1 MEKDLVFKIAL
12 NKIPKVGIVIAK
24 KLIQHFGSS
33 EAIFEARKKEL
44 QSIPRITESVAN
56 FIISKAPLAE
66 AEKEIDFIKR
76 NEINCLYFQ
85 DEAYPSR
92 LKHYPD
98 SPLMLYYKGNTNLN
112 HKRIVGVVGT
122 RKPSERGKLNCEA
135 LIEELKSYNVM
146 VISGL
151 AYGIDVT
158 AHKKCLELGIDT
170 VGVLGHG
177 LHRVYPAQH
186 KSVAKRMIEQGG
198 LLTEYTSDKNPEAK
212 HFPMRNRII
221 AGMCD
226 ALVVVETARKGGSMI
241 SVEFAVNY
249 HKDVFAFP
257 GRLNDKNSQGCNHLI
272 KIQKAALIES
282 AKDIGYIMR
291 WEQQQSPNDL
301 QKKLFI
307 ELNSSEKSIIEIL
320 NKSEEVS
327 IDKLT
332 YESKFSPSQIAALLL
347 NLEFKGI
354 IKPLPGH
361 RYMLV

>member
-1 MEKDLVFKIAL
+1 MEKDLAYKIAL
-12 NKIPKVGIVIAK
+12 NKIPKVGAVIAK
-24 KLIQHFGSS
+24 NLIQYFGSP
-33 EAIFEARKKEL
+33 EAVFEARKKEL
-44 QSIPRITESVAN
+44 QSLPRITESIAN
-56 FIISKAPLAE
+56 LIVSKKPIEE
-66 AEKEIDFIKR
+66 AEKEIEFIEQNK
-76 NEINCLYFQ
+76 INCLYFE

-98 SPLMLYYKGNTNLN
+98 SPLLLYYKGNTNLN
-112 HKRIVGVVGT
+112 HKRIVAVVGT
-122 RKPSERGKLNCEA
+122 RKPSERGKLNCER
-135 LIEELKSYNVM
+135 LVEELKNYNVM
-146 VISGL
+146 LISGL

-158 AHKKCLELGIDT
+158 AHKKCLDLGIDT

-177 LHRVYPAQH
+177 LHRIYPAQH
-186 KSVAKRMIEQGG
+186 KAIAEKMIEQGG
-198 LLTEYTSDKNPEAK
+198 LLSEYTSDKGPEAK

-226 ALVVVETARKGGSMI
+226 ALVVVETTRKGGSII
-241 SVEFAVNY
+241 SVEFAVQYN
-249 HKDVFAFP
+249 KDVFAFP

-291 WEQQQSPNDL
+291 WEQQQSPSDL

-307 ELNSSEKSIIEIL
+307 DLNPTEKNIIDIL

-332 YESKFSPSQIAALLL
+332 YESKLSPSQIAALLL

-354 IKPLPGH
+354 VKPLPGH